1 MVNPVLSR
9 PSEVWMPSHRSRP
22 IGYADTSGHRI
33 LASRSTIR
41 QADSRDRPE
50 PRTGGMESVPSISDP
65 GRSRSVR
72 TQFTPDDARRF
83 YDRFGSRQD
92 TQGFYENPA
101 LDDLVKYADFEH
113 ARSVLEFGC
122 GTGSF
127 ACRLFETVVPADARY
142 IGLGHQRDHDRTGDQ
157 EAGAVAGSYRGGQAD
172 GTLVRWSGTDDSM
185 VELARKN
192 AVAIAAGHSFIL
204 FLDEG
209 FYPLNVLNTLKMVPE
224 VCRIYCATANPTEV
238 IIAETNQGRGVLGV
252 VDGSSPKGVE
262 GEDDI
267 AWRKGFLW
275 QIGYKL

>member
-22 IGYADTSGHRI
+22 IGNTDISGHRI

-65 GRSRSVR
+65 GRSRNVR
-72 TQFTPDDARRF
+72 TQFTPDGARRF
-83 YDRFGSRQD
+83 YDRFGCRQD

-127 ACRLFETVVPADARY
+127 ARRLLETDLPVKAHY
-142 IGLGHQRDHDRTGDQ
+142 LGLDITSPPYRQERQGLRTTFSC
-157 EAGAVAGSYRGGQAD
+157 V
-172 GTLVRWSGTDDSM
+172 
-185 VELARKN
+185 
-192 AVAIAAGHSFIL
+192 F
-204 FLDEG
+204 EG
-209 FYPLNVLNTLKMVPE
+209 FSRELTSHYIIHTNCNALYSPIHYRPV
-224 VCRIYCATANPTEV
+224 ANM
-238 IIAETNQGRGVLGV
+238 
-252 VDGSSPKGVE
+252 
-262 GEDDI
+262 
-267 AWRKGFLW
+267 
-275 QIGYKL
+275 